1 MRTRGACGDS
11 APVVTD
17 QHDNTNTVA
26 ALYVIRFLMTEA
38 QVNKRADVLSANQ
51 LGMPAHSA
59 RE

>member
-1 MRTRGACGDS
+1 MRTRGACGDC

-38 QVNKRADVLSANQ
+38 QVNKRADVLRANQ
-51 LGMPAHSA
+51 LGMPPHPQ